1 MLHFLS
7 ERFTVFLR
15 SSTHSNAR
23 QPLRAICGSVPRWS
37 PLRHA
42 VTRWDPAARI
52 PITGRHRSAKTLSAH
67 VTERAVVTQKQTG
80 CELAHIW
87 LFQR

>member
-1 MLHFLS
+1 MQHFLTK
-7 ERFTVFLR
+7 RFTVFLR
-15 SSTHSNAR
+15 SSTHSHAR
-23 QPLRAICGSVPRWS
+23 QPLRAICGSVPCPN

-42 VTRWDPAARI
+42 VTRWDPTARI

-67 VTERAVVTQKQTG
+67 VTERSVATQKQTG

-87 LFQR
+87 VFQR